1 MFVRTTKLYIFFFSL
16 GLALFA
22 YLVYRVG
29 VDEIT
34 AHILKAG
41 WSFLYIILLWLFIYL
56 LNTLAWRLVMSDRA
70 DGISFSRLFMV
81 TVSGFT
87 INTLTPGLM
96 IGGEPYKV
104 VALTNTFGSQHSLSA
119 VVLYRMINLLG
130 HMLLLLTGLL
140 TAILFLPLSS
150 GVLSFAIVIGVAIMF
165 IIQVTLSGH
174 RDGVFERLMNVVR
187 SMKFLHR
194 ALDRLEKN
202 KSSWKMMDEVITSTY
217 RNQRSKFFLSVLL
230 EYVTRIATG
239 FEVYLILHGVGVEIT
254 PAAALLIYVAY
265 SIIINIMFVIPMNLG
280 VREGGLYLGLET
292 LALPPVLG
300 IYLGV
305 VIRIREIFWILI
317 GLLFILITSKL
328 RDKVVSVPESAR
340 I

>member
-1 MFVRTTKLYIFFFSL
+1 
-16 GLALFA
+16 
-22 YLVYRVG
+22 
-29 VDEIT
+29 
-34 AHILKAG
+34 
-41 WSFLYIILLWLFIYL
+41 
-56 LNTLAWRLVMSDRA
+56 
-70 DGISFSRLFMV
+70 
-81 TVSGFT
+81 
-87 INTLTPGLM
+87 
-96 IGGEPYKV
+96 
-104 VALTNTFGSQHSLSA
+104 
-119 VVLYRMINLLG
+119 
-130 HMLLLLTGLL
+130 
-140 TAILFLPLSS
+140 
-150 GVLSFAIVIGVAIMF
+150 
-165 IIQVTLSGH
+165 
-174 RDGVFERLMNVVR
+174 
-187 SMKFLHR
+187 
-194 ALDRLEKN
+194 
-202 KSSWKMMDEVITSTY
+202 MMDEVITSTY

-230 EYVTRIATG
+230 EYVTRIAMG